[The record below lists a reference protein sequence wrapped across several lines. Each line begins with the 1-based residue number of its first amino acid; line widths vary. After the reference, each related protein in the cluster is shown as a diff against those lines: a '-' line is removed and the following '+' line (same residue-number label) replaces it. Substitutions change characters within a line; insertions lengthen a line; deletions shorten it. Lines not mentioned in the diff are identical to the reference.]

1 MKYLKYHL
9 KYSYERI
16 STTLAQFFVKAIIYL
31 AIAYLLLI
39 PLAYLLDNTKML
51 TDIKSDTL
59 ETIDIMIA
67 FIFLLSVAVIILKM
81 IPSYISTT
89 ERAFLLLRIFG
100 YAIFFYCLKSIV
112 HCEGIYDNIN
122 AWMLIFMVIF
132 ALREFKS
139 FIVLAWNKF
148 SDSVKESNEKLPILI
163 TFFGTL
169 ISLIALFK

>member
-1 MKYLKYHL
+1 MKYLQYHL

-16 STTLAQFFVKAIIYL
+16 SSTLAQFLIKAIIYL
-31 AIAYLLLI
+31 TIAYLLLI
-39 PLAYLLDNTKML
+39 PLAYLLDNTKIL

-67 FIFLLSVAVIILKM
+67 FIFLLAVAVIILKI
-81 IPSYISTT
+81 IPSYISTK
-89 ERAFLLLRIFG
+89 ERAFLSLRILG
-100 YAIFFYCLKSIV
+100 YSIFFYCLSSIV
-112 HCEGIYDNIN
+112 HSGGDFDNIN
-122 AWMLIFMVIF
+122 AWMLLFMVIF
-132 ALREFKS
+132 VLREFKN
-139 FIVLAWNKF
+139 FIALAWNKF